1 MPESTDQPQQLINGE
16 LKPLSG
22 MEATSTI
29 PVLRSKAE
37 YLKAVMYEG
46 VRLPIPTSPPTFP
59 QASDPRSP
67 PPWHHCP
74 PPPPPSLP
82 SPPLPN
88 PPPQVTIL
96 EGTATWCAQC
106 KAIAPEIAKLAHEY
120 PGVKF
125 FLYDVEECEDLAHEL
140 GVTSMPSFSVFRDG
154 EIQEGVTGARLGAV
168 RKAIEACL

>member
-1 MPESTDQPQQLINGE
+1 MLHPAFALFILYERNKGICPTGPQKRPFVHNERAHLHGAES
-16 LKPLSG
+16 
-22 MEATSTI
+22 ARCF
-29 PVLRSKAE
+29 VLPSLQ
-37 YLKAVMYEG
+37 YL
-46 VRLPIPTSPPTFP
+46 RP
-59 QASDPRSP
+59 
-67 PPWHHCP
+67 
-74 PPPPPSLP
+74 LP